1 MIKQHQLQSTK
12 LDYTE
17 LVYIVIVDRSHEKD
31 QNQQSEY
38 SKLDIHVVFSRL
50 HLTYIILLEQMF
62 INPQLTINPNK

>member
-31 QNQQSEY
+31 QNQLSVY

-62 INPQLTINPNK
+62 INPQLTTNPNK